1 MRQDL
6 LALIKKHADELLC
19 PLQYNPIALL
29 CAICMNESS
38 FGTDNQPRF
47 EESYYIGGHWYNKS
61 PDVRKAV
68 MEYKKDAACSWG
80 VMQIMFTTARE
91 LGFTGTPKNLE
102 DDEVNII
109 WAIKYINARVYKRKP
124 QATLSDVFDAYNSGS
139 CLDLHIPER
148 YVLKGMENYSYW
160 INELGKVR

>member
-1 MRQDL
+1 
-6 LALIKKHADELLC
+6 
-19 PLQYNPIALL
+19 
-29 CAICMNESS
+29 
-38 FGTDNQPRF
+38 
-47 EESYYIGGHWYNKS
+47 
-61 PDVRKAV
+61 
-68 MEYKKDAACSWG
+68 
-80 VMQIMFTTARE
+80 MQIMFTTARE